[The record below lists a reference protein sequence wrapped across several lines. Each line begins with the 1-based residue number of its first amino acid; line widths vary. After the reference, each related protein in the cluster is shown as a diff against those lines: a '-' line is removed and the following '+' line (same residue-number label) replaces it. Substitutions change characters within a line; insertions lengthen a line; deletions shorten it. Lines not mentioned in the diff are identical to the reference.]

1 MNEPSIVCILGT
13 GSNCSYFDGNE
24 IEQRVISLGYILMDE
39 ASGNFFGKQLVRGY
53 YFNEMPPHLADQF
66 ESEFKLDADTV
77 KENLYRKENPNT
89 YLAKFAKFLIEHH
102 QDPYMQEI
110 ISNGLDRFIRHQILQ
125 FDDAKTLPIHFVG
138 SIAHLLKDEVEK
150 ALEKYDLTLGKVVKR
165 PIDGLVDYHIKMLNL
180 KQ

>member
-1 MNEPSIVCILGT
+1 
-13 GSNCSYFDGNE
+13 
-24 IEQRVISLGYILMDE
+24 
-39 ASGNFFGKQLVRGY
+39 
-53 YFNEMPPHLADQF
+53 
-66 ESEFKLDADTV
+66 
-77 KENLYRKENPNT
+77 
-89 YLAKFAKFLIEHH
+89 
-102 QDPYMQEI
+102 MQEI